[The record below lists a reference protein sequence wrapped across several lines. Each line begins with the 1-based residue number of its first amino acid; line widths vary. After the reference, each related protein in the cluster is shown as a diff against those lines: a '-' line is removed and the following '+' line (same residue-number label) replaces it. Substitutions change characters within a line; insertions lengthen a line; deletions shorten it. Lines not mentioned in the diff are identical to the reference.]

1 MIHQSLN
8 KLEQYIRKENFKG
21 YDPYDTLNT
30 WIPFHW
36 FGKWIPVLAIQFQKR
51 NPVNIRPLLGIKK
64 DINPKAYGLFLQA
77 YSMLYARTGEKE
89 HLEQARYFFDWL
101 KENYSKGYCGKGW
114 GYNFPWASSE
124 KYLKIRIPSAVVTGF
139 VARGLYAFYEITKE
153 KEVFELLKEAANFV
167 LTELP
172 VTSFDEGVCF
182 SYTPLASDLCYNA
195 SLLAAETLARVH
207 ALEADEQLKDMATQ
221 AVNWVVSRQKEDG
234 RWNYSVDLK
243 TGKEREQID
252 FHQGYVLESIFEI
265 GQLLGLDDRRWNEA
279 IRKGLAFYRE
289 KQFFPDGQSVWR
301 YPKVY
306 PVDIHNQSQG
316 IITFSKLSEF
326 GEAYATFAKTI
337 AEWTIKNMQGK
348 DGHFYYRLGKYH
360 KNKIPY
366 MRWSQAWMFLALTT
380 QLQQDNMDVKRHE

>member
-1 MIHQSLN
+1 MIQQSFN
-8 KLEQYIRKENFKG
+8 KLEAYIRKENHRG

-30 WIPFHW
+30 WIPFLW

-64 DINPKAYGLFLQA
+64 DINPKAYGLLLQA
-77 YSMLYARTGEKE
+77 YSLLYTKTGEQA
-89 HLEQARYFFDWL
+89 HLEQARYFYEWL

-139 VARGLYAFYEITKE
+139 VARGLYAYYQITKD
-153 KEVFELLKEAANFV
+153 KEVFDLLKEAANFV

-172 VTSFDEGVCF
+172 VTNFDEGVCF
-182 SYTPLASDLCYNA
+182 SYTPVATDFCYNA

-207 ALEADEQLKDMATQ
+207 AVEADEQLKDIATR

-234 RWNYSVDLK
+234 RWNYSVDMK
-243 TGKEREQID
+243 TSKEREQVD
-252 FHQGYVLESIFEI
+252 FHQGYILESIFEI
-265 GQLLGLDDRRWNEA
+265 GQLLETENPLLKEA
-279 IRKGLAFYRE
+279 VEKGLAFYHN
-289 KQFFPDGQSVWR
+289 KQFFPDGQAVWR
-301 YPKVY
+301 YPKIY

-316 IITFSKLSEF
+316 IITFSKLAEF
-326 GEAYATFAKTI
+326 DGAYRSFAKTV
-337 AEWTIKNMQGK
+337 AEWTVKNMQGK

-360 KNKIPY
+360 KNRISY

-380 QLQQDNMDVKRHE
+380 VLSPR